1 MAADFTKYQIAVNV
15 YTFDKYTDVATLGTL
30 AKYTGGQ
37 VYHYPS
43 FQATIHKDKL
53 SQELARDLTRETAWE
68 AVMRIRC
75 GKGVRFTTYHGNFM
89 LRSTDLIALPAV
101 DCDKAYAMQLSLEET
116 LLTTQTVYFQVALLY
131 PSNHRNL
138 SLGSVLEH
146 ETSTPLRCKY
156 RLKSIWCFIRR
167 KKGVFIGVT

>member
-1 MAADFTKYQIAVNV
+1 MVCALHEMLCHLGI
-15 YTFDKYTDVATLGTL
+15 GTL

-75 GKGVRFTTYHGNFM
+75 GKGKPFLYFIN
-89 LRSTDLIALPAV
+89 
-101 DCDKAYAMQLSLEET
+101 Q
-116 LLTTQTVYFQVALLY
+116 QT
-131 PSNHRNL
+131 PSMMNQKEIL
-138 SLGSVLEH
+138 
-146 ETSTPLRCKY
+146 
-156 RLKSIWCFIRR
+156 
-167 KKGVFIGVT
+167 